1 LGGQVYV
8 KGIFHL
14 IILQKLWE
22 HYTSNVLKQVVTL
35 NESAKKL
42 NNLSITLFC
51 SLKLENIIKDQI
63 SLKNI
68 CS

>member
-35 NESAKKL
+35 NESTKKVEQSI
-42 NNLSITLFC
+42 NNIVLLF
-51 SLKLENIIKDQI
+51 KT
-63 SLKNI
+63 
-68 CS
+68 